1 MNIIFGDA
9 LETLPDNYTVLELDT
24 FVFPPDSQKRTS
36 YCVVE
41 KVPLTDFPMM
51 EAYIKVHADMIQAY
65 RDQNWDYCL
74 HAIKGLTGRW
84 NGELDSFYS
93 NLLQRVE
100 NCQANPPGDYW
111 TGYIDRTV

>member
-9 LETLPDNYTVLELDT
+9 LDTLPDNYTVLEFYT
-24 FVFPPDSQKRTS
+24 FVFPHNSEKRTS

-41 KVPLTDFPMM
+41 KVPLVDFPLV
-51 EAYIKVHADMIQAY
+51 EAYFKVHSDMMQAY

-84 NGELDSFYS
+84 NGELDSFYA
-93 NLLQRVE
+93 NLLKRVE
-100 NCQANPPGDYW
+100 NYQANPPGDLW
-111 TGYIDRTV
+111 TGYIDRR

>member
-9 LETLPDNYTVLELDT
+9 LETLPNNYTVLELDT
-24 FVFPPDSQKRTS
+24 LVLPPDGECCTS

-41 KVPLTDFPMM
+41 KVPLADFPMM
-51 EAYIKVHADMIQAY
+51 EAYIKVHADMMQAY

-84 NGELDSFYS
+84 NGQLDSFYA

-100 NCQANPPGDYW
+100 KYQDNPPNSQW
-111 TGYIDRTV
+111 TGFLDKR

>member
-9 LETLPDNYTVLELDT
+9 LETLPNNYTVLELDT

-41 KVPLTDFPMM
+41 KVPLNDFPMM
-51 EAYIKVHADMIQAY
+51 KAYIKVHADMMQAY

-84 NGELDSFYS
+84 NGELDSFYF